1 MNQLLRKAVMKRST
15 LTGPLLLTVL
25 LKRAGVLTG
34 LVLSFS
40 LVFVWDSAPL
50 TIAGDSSFYIGRPVV
65 TEGAFSNGALLTSPN
80 SLLAWIPSQASPNLN
95 FFPKEP
101 FVWNLSGSSDI
112 FVNPSLGSPTLP
124 RGCPTW
130 RHSTTRLDM
139 GCSINSASGR
149 YQALGFP
156 LENSVL
162 QEGFY
167 DISADG
173 PTLGIGKVPSD
184 SPLSDEGIKRPQLLG
199 DKRPNV
205 FKADTSRIDRT
216 AFKILGKEPHN
227 TYPLFLGNDR
237 QIVIMDALARIVPN
251 DVLDYKSPT
260 YWELLALLLL
270 IFLPEGKRLKSYLR
284 ISGGRSS

>member
-1 MNQLLRKAVMKRST
+1 MERGEEMEKKAT
-15 LTGPLLLTVL
+15 LMGTYR
-25 LKRAGVLTG
+25 KRAGVLTG

-40 LVFVWDSAPL
+40 LVFVGDSAPL
-50 TIAGDSSFYIGRPVV
+50 TIAGDLSFYYIERPDVS
-65 TEGAFSNGALLTSPN
+65 EGVFSHGALLTSPSFLLIQGPSPTSPTTN
-80 SLLAWIPSQASPNLN
+80 SS
-95 FFPKEP
+95 PKEP

-112 FVNPSLGSPTLP
+112 FVNPSLRSPTLP
-124 RGCPTW
+124 RECRAW
-130 RHSTTRLDM
+130 RHSTPRLDM

-156 LENSVL
+156 LENSGL
-162 QEGFY
+162 QEDFY
-167 DISADG
+167 DISADA
-173 PTLGIGKVPSD
+173 PTLSIREVPSD
-184 SPLSDEGIKRPQLLG
+184 SPLSDEGIKRSQLLS

-227 TYPLFLGNDR
+227 TYPLFLSSDR
-237 QIVIMDALARIVPN
+237 QIVMMDALARIVPN

-270 IFLPEGKRLKSYLR
+270 IFLPERKRLKTYLR

>member
-1 MNQLLRKAVMKRST
+1 MERGEEMEKKGVLMST
-15 LTGPLLLTVL
+15 HF
-25 LKRAGVLTG
+25 KRAGVLTG

-40 LVFVWDSAPL
+40 LVFVGDSAPL
-50 TIAGDSSFYIGRPVV
+50 TIAGDLSFYYIERPDVS
-65 TEGAFSNGALLTSPN
+65 EGAFSHGALLTSPN
-80 SLLAWIPSQASPNLN
+80 SLLLRVPYQASPTLN
-95 FFPKEP
+95 FSPKEL
-101 FVWNLSGSSDI
+101 FIWNLSGSSDI
-112 FVNPSLGSPTLP
+112 SVNPSLRSPTLP
-124 RGCPTW
+124 RECRAW

-156 LENSVL
+156 LENSGL
-162 QEGFY
+162 QEDFY
-167 DISADG
+167 DISADV
-173 PTLGIGKVPSD
+173 PTLGVGQIPSD
-184 SPLSDEGIKRPQLLG
+184 SPLSDEGIKRLQLLSN
-199 DKRPNV
+199 KRPNV
-205 FKADTSRIDRT
+205 FKADMNRVDRT

-227 TYPLFLGNDR
+227 TYPLFLGSDR